1 MFELTYD
8 ILDDLEAIECNGAS
22 QICSNSVT
30 NIFENMTPAEWY
42 DAASESGCNVMFTCG
57 FFLDKCQNE
66 IYIIGD
72 FLNDIVY
79 RFFGETLKVQPV
91 VTHGIQVHRTLP
103 CHLSSSQ
110 VRMNA
115 RICPLPAARK
125 NFLPYGIHTGHS
137 PR

>member
-1 MFELTYD
+1 MFKLTYD
-8 ILDDLEAIECNGAS
+8 ILDDLEARKCNVAS
-22 QICSNSVT
+22 QFCSNSVT

-42 DAASESGCNVMFTCG
+42 DAARDAGCNIMLTCA

-91 VTHGIQVHRTLP
+91 YCEGTISDDIDIPDDVQKEEKIDAVNLNT
-103 CHLSSSQ
+103 
-110 VRMNA
+110 
-115 RICPLPAARK
+115 
-125 NFLPYGIHTGHS
+125 
-137 PR
+137 